1 MASVTLAEASK
12 LGLDDLT
19 AGVIENIVTVDALY
33 QVLPFHPINGNALT
47 YNRENALGDVQVLG
61 IDGTITAKAAAT
73 YTKVTSSLTTIIGDA
88 EVNGLIQAQN
98 VGGNSGNDVVALQI
112 ASKAKSIAREYQRQF
127 ILGDTANAN
136 EFDGLVK
143 LVAAS
148 QTIDANQAALDFVML
163 DELIQTPK
171 TKGSQ
176 VDFIAM
182 PAKGLR
188 KVAALLRAL
197 GGSTAD
203 YVEINGVRV
212 LHYNGIPILR
222 NDWIPTNLGVGTDE
236 SYVFAGNWDDGS
248 QSVGIAGLTT
258 STNMGIHVQ
267 AVGPSETKDNDIYRV
282 KFYSGLANYSNLGL
296 AMIKEVK
303 F

>member
-1 MASVTLAEASK
+1 MASITLAEASK

-19 AGVIENIVTVDALY
+19 AGVIENIVTVDAMY
-33 QVLPFHPINGNALT
+33 SVLPFQPINGNALT
-47 YNRENALGDVQVLG
+47 YNRENALGDAQVLG
-61 IDGTITAKAAAT
+61 IDGTITAKSAAT
-73 YTKVTSSLTTIIGDA
+73 FTKVTSSLTTIIGDA

-98 VGGNSGNDVVALQI
+98 VGGNAGNDVVAVQI
-112 ASKAKSIAREYQRQF
+112 ASKAKSIARTYQNLF
-127 ILGDTANAN
+127 INGDANNAN
-136 EFDGLVK
+136 EFNGLIH
-143 LVAAS
+143 LVSAG
-148 QTIDANQAALDFVML
+148 QTIAGGSAALDFGML
-163 DELIQTPK
+163 DELIQSVK

-212 LHYNGIPILR
+212 LHYNGVPILR
-222 NDWIPTNLGVGTDE
+222 NDWIPTTLGVGGDE
-236 SYVFAGNWDDGS
+236 SLVFAGNWDDGS
-248 QSVGIAGLTT
+248 QSVGIAGLT
-258 STNMGIHVQ
+258 SAQNMGIHVQ
-267 AVGPSETKDNDIYRV
+267 GVGPSETKDNEIYRV

-296 AMIKEVK
+296 AAINAVK